1 MLVLSLRAAESLDA
15 QAGQQEDQLHLTS
28 ASRGLIYHLQTPEL
42 ARHKQLFFFPP
53 ILSSLGNMVRPCVSV
68 VSVILSV
75 ISGTS
80 VKIEMKVNL
89 LLCLELS
96 IQVED
101 LVK

>member
-1 MLVLSLRAAESLDA
+1 
-15 QAGQQEDQLHLTS
+15 
-28 ASRGLIYHLQTPEL
+28 
-42 ARHKQLFFFPP
+42 
-53 ILSSLGNMVRPCVSV
+53 MVRPCVSV

>member
-1 MLVLSLRAAESLDA
+1 
-15 QAGQQEDQLHLTS
+15 
-28 ASRGLIYHLQTPEL
+28 
-42 ARHKQLFFFPP
+42 
-53 ILSSLGNMVRPCVSV
+53 MVRLCVSV